1 MVIKSITIQPILYIL
16 LLENNK
22 YYIGITLNLNQRL
35 AQHFTGEGSQFTK
48 KYKPLEVHKIIYNND
63 INESYENKITL
74 EYMHK
79 YGYENCRGG
88 SWCSLKIN
96 KPLLLK
102 KNVL

>member
-48 KYKPLEVHKIIYNND
+48 KYRPLEVHKIIYNNN
-63 INESYENKITL
+63 INESYENKIFF
-74 EYMHK
+74 
-79 YGYENCRGG
+79 
-88 SWCSLKIN
+88 IN
-96 KPLLLK
+96 FINFIKFKFINIFFFTSFL
-102 KNVL
+102 